1 MSWHSYYIYIYIDYI
16 YLRLIPVTPLKSDPW
31 RWSVESGDVFVLQL
45 LGWVFQES
53 RSWNIPWS
61 TSFKDSGSNI
71 EKQEM
76 LLVSTPFNFF
86 FQIGNLPQI
95 GINIKNIWN
104 HHPVDLA
111 TPQKSMFFFLE
122 KNGQVLDTLM
132 IRTLEFLFHD
142 CWWQARLGKWDKP
155 SEWLVN
161 ASTFSNSFFFQASL
175 PQSLPLINPHS
186 GTLSRWTLWVPS
198 SLKTYL
204 SGSVIQETALCQ
216 NPALW
221 SNIIKNLNQ
230 RQNH

>member
-1 MSWHSYYIYIYIDYI
+1 MFLGHGRSYLIQRKNHEIWWVDIHIIFIYIYIDYI

-122 KNGQVLDTLM
+122 KK
-132 IRTLEFLFHD
+132 R
-142 CWWQARLGKWDKP
+142 
-155 SEWLVN
+155 
-161 ASTFSNSFFFQASL
+161 
-175 PQSLPLINPHS
+175 
-186 GTLSRWTLWVPS
+186 S
-198 SLKTYL
+198 SLGYTHDTYFGVPL
-204 SGSVIQETALCQ
+204 PWLLVASKAWEVG
-216 NPALW
+216 
-221 SNIIKNLNQ
+221 
-230 RQNH
+230 